1 MVPCLCS
8 EYGGLLVSLTAL
20 PHFLKVPQVTVVLT
34 MAPWLFQAYT
44 YLETIS
50 FAVWS
55 STFLFQE
62 PCHAHPAP
70 FKPSLRMLALR
81 ENVLSLLPPPL
92 KGLFHL
98 PSKTSR
104 FPPPLSSFLLSIYLL
119 VFISLFSPTLGFL
132 GAQIAKPENCYN
144 LLQQYLS
151 PCTMNS
157 VNW

>member
-1 MVPCLCS
+1 
-8 EYGGLLVSLTAL
+8 
-20 PHFLKVPQVTVVLT
+20 

-92 KGLFHL
+92 K
-98 PSKTSR
+98 R
-104 FPPPLSSFLLSIYLL
+104 
-119 VFISLFSPTLGFL
+119 FISPPFKDFTFSSPTFLFPLEYLPFSIHLIVFSHTRFL
-132 GAQIAKPENCYN
+132 GGTDSQARE
-144 LLQQYLS
+144 LL
-151 PCTMNS
+151 
-157 VNW
+157 